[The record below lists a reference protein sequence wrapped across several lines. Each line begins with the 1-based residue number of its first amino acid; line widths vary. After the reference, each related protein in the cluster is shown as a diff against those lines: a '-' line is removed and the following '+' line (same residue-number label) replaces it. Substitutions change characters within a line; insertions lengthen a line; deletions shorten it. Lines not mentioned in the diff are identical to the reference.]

1 MPNHSKR
8 WHHVEEGNSVQCLDF
23 NPDGRRFA
31 TAGKDRII
39 RIYDEQTKVLQQQ
52 IAPAEEN
59 HRGHSN
65 RLFCVKFPDENMLVT
80 GGWDAVVHIWD
91 LRSGKSAQY
100 LLGPHI
106 SGDAIDVQKNLVLT
120 GSHNHKDPLQLW
132 DLHMGKLLQNLEWSG
147 FKEETPRI
155 FTAKFR

>member
-1 MPNHSKR
+1 
-8 WHHVEEGNSVQCLDF
+8 
-23 NPDGRRFA
+23 
-31 TAGKDRII
+31 
-39 RIYDEQTKVLQQQ
+39 
-52 IAPAEEN
+52 
-59 HRGHSN
+59 
-65 RLFCVKFPDENMLVT
+65 MLVT

-106 SGDAIDVQKNLVLT
+106 SGDAMNVQKNLVLT

-132 DLHMGKLLQNLEWSG
+132 DLHMGKLLQKTWSG
-147 FKEETPRI
+147 LASEEETPRI